1 MTAIF
6 ERYFFMMI
14 KNLEAMG
21 FVNFICYSIFIFAC
35 WVSANGLVVVIE
47 KIMKVSAE
55 PRWYDVVIMLVFI
68 SAWLYGIFIYQKY
81 TLTKGYK

>member
-1 MTAIF
+1 MF

-21 FVNFICYSIFIFAC
+21 FAYFICYSIFIFAC
-35 WVSANGLVVVIE
+35 WSLANRLVVVIE

-55 PRWYDVVIMLVFI
+55 PRWYDVIIMLVFI
-68 SAWLYGIFIYQKY
+68 LAWLYGIFIYQIY
-81 TLTKGYK
+81 TFTKG